1 MDAEK
6 FRKIQKKL
14 CKKLDDRRY
23 QHTLGVM
30 YTCAA
35 LAMAHGQDMQKAQL
49 AGLLHDCAKCIPNQ
63 KKLKLCKKHKIPVTA
78 LEKKSPYLLHA
89 KLGVYFAR
97 KKYGV
102 EDKEILSAIRCHTT
116 GKREMSALEQIVYI
130 ADYIEPMRNIALH
143 LDEIRCLAFQD
154 LDQCTYRILADTL
167 EYLEQ
172 SPKEIDPATR
182 QAYEYYK
189 ERNEH
194 KHG

>member
-1 MDAEK
+1 
-6 FRKIQKKL
+6 
-14 CKKLDDRRY
+14 
-23 QHTLGVM
+23 
-30 YTCAA
+30 
-35 LAMAHGQDMQKAQL
+35 
-49 AGLLHDCAKCIPNQ
+49 
-63 KKLKLCKKHKIPVTA
+63 
-78 LEKKSPYLLHA
+78 
-89 KLGVYFAR
+89 
-97 KKYGV
+97 
-102 EDKEILSAIRCHTT
+102 
-116 GKREMSALEQIVYI
+116 MSALEQIVYI

-143 LDEIRCLAFQD
+143 LDEIRRLAFQD